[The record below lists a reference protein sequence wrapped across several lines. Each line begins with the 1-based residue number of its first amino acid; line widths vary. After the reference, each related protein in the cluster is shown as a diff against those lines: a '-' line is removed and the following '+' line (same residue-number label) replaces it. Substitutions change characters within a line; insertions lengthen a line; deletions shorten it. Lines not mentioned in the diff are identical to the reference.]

1 MNRQGLSWQA
11 IRSMSN
17 LLQDTKAMVLR
28 ALVVDTLGLSRK
40 FEAGGLSR
48 AQAEQLA
55 EQITE
60 LIIINKVKMEETF
73 ISKQALEKVMME
85 QESRVLGLKAELVK
99 AQDVAA
105 ATMHKDLERQQSFL
119 DKMRTEV
126 RHENDKLV
134 ASQRLD
140 MNLEKGRMRDD
151 LQLIRDKTTEL
162 AIKVDRDINEL
173 QSAIEKSKNDT
184 IKSVIT
190 ILGTFSAIA
199 FTISR
204 FMQMGGG

>member
-1 MNRQGLSWQA
+1 M
-11 IRSMSN
+11 
-17 LLQDTKAMVLR
+17 DTKAMVLR